1 MAGLELKVYENGT
14 LRRQLRV
21 SDKVEIGRQSNSDE
35 PSPFA
40 LFDHP
45 DYGTRLLVATTVEN
59 KVPRRWFRLS
69 AQADGT
75 VCIENIH
82 EERPVYLSDGLSIS
96 PKQSWNAGREPL
108 IKLSPGRVLR
118 AEVAVEKGGS
128 EYRNIPTRPW
138 EGISPAGSELAT
150 FRAVIGSD
158 RKKEEGEAFVGLLR
172 QALRVVRE
180 AAGSDAFFREAVEA
194 VTRIVGL
201 DRAIILVPGP
211 DSGWQRRAEFSL
223 KESTVPAAPISDTL
237 LQRVQV
243 QGSTQIYDSRR
254 TEGPGSSLR
263 ALNCAVASPILDHE
277 EHVVG
282 VLYGDRSL
290 PLDSHEEGITD
301 VEATLVEVLAGA
313 VAAGIA
319 RQDQERSRTR
329 LAEFFSPRVAEVL
342 NRRPELLA
350 GQDVEVTVLFCD
362 IRGFSGVAEHVGP
375 TKTIEWLND
384 VLSELSQCV
393 VDRDGVLVDYVGDQ
407 VMAMWGAPQPQVDHA
422 RRALETAAAMQG
434 AVRLLRERWKEQ
446 IPLPFEVGIGIN
458 TGMARV
464 GNTGSRLKF
473 KYGVLG
479 NTVNVASRLQDA
491 TKQVGVRCMASSA
504 TIQSAKWQD
513 YSRRLAVLNVVGI
526 GGAVEVY
533 ETIEQ
538 PTAEWSRMRYEY
550 EGALRDFEQ
559 RRFTDAV
566 QKLSKLIEEFRDDRP
581 SYQLFRRVAAELT
594 EPSESFSPIW
604 KLTSK

>member
-1 MAGLELKVYENGT
+1 MPGLELKLYENGT

-21 SDKVEIGRQSNSDE
+21 AGTVEIGRQSSSEE
-35 PSPFA
+35 PNPFA

-45 DYGTRLLVATTVEN
+45 EYGMRLLVATTIEN
-59 KVPRRWFRLS
+59 KVPRRWFRLT
-69 AQADGT
+69 AKADGQ

-82 EERPVYLSDGLSIS
+82 EERPVLLSDGLAVS
-96 PKQSWNAGREPL
+96 PGKSWNAGREPL
-108 IKLSPGRVLR
+108 IKLYGGRVLR
-118 AEVAVEKGGS
+118 AEIAVEKGGS
-128 EYRNIPTRPW
+128 EFRNIPTRPW
-138 EGISPAGSELAT
+138 ESDSPSGSELAT

-158 RKKEEGEAFVGLLR
+158 RHKEDGEAFVGLLR

-201 DRAIILVPGP
+201 DRAIILIPGNEG
-211 DSGWQRRAEFSL
+211 GWQRKAEFSM
-223 KESTVPAAPISDTL
+223 KEAVEPPPPISDTL
-237 LQRVQV
+237 LQRVQS

-263 ALNCAVASPILDHE
+263 SLNCAVASPILDHAE
-277 EHVVG
+277 QVVG
-282 VLYGDRSL
+282 VLYGDRSM
-290 PLDSHEEGITD
+290 PLDAREEGITD

-342 NRRPELLA
+342 SRRPELLA
-350 GQDVEVTVLFCD
+350 GQDVEVSVLFCD
-362 IRGFSGVAEHVGP
+362 IRGFSAVAEYVGP

-407 VMAMWGAPQPQVDHA
+407 VMAMWGAPQTQVDHA

-434 AVRLLRERWKEQ
+434 AVKLLRERWKAQ
-446 IPLPFEVGIGIN
+446 IPRPFEVGIGIN

-491 TKQVGVRCMASSA
+491 TKQIGVRCMVSAA
-504 TIQSAKWQD
+504 TIKSAQWQD
-513 YSRRLAVLNVVGI
+513 RSRRLAVLNVVGI
-526 GGAVEVY
+526 EGTVEVY
-533 ETIEQ
+533 ETVEE
-538 PTAEWSRMRYEY
+538 PTPAWSRMRYEY
-550 EGALRDFEQ
+550 EAALKDFEN

-566 QKLSKLIEEFRDDRP
+566 QKLSKLIEEFPEDRP
-581 SYQLFRRVAAELT
+581 TYQLFRRVAAELT
-594 EPSESFSPIW
+594 EPSETFTSVW